1 MDSQSCFFLWLH
13 GQLTHRNTYVTI
25 FLSKKYWSFF
35 APMTRRRETSSLS
48 IWRERDLSVV
58 KSRITHVAE
67 LAGYVTVLPGCMITV
82 SHPVK
87 NKIWIGSAVETS
99 GFHHQNNEHSVYWR
113 QSDYNQWSAVISN
126 LEGTVQ
132 YEVNNI
138 KQAQSISRIGS
149 LEYVGCWL
157 KGGIMT
163 GTFPHALIVVLV
175 SMHQYNGLPI
185 FKAYFVLWL
194 IWKLRF
200 ILV

>member
-1 MDSQSCFFLWLH
+1 MKLDSTAFLPFPAWRCSKGCCGRSRHSQGGSWHHSYCNNHRHHQTSGYMDSQSCFFLWLH

-87 NKIWIGSAVETS
+87 NKIWIASAVETS

-138 KQAQSISRIGS
+138 KQA
-149 LEYVGCWL
+149 
-157 KGGIMT
+157 
-163 GTFPHALIVVLV
+163 
-175 SMHQYNGLPI
+175 
-185 FKAYFVLWL
+185 
-194 IWKLRF
+194 
-200 ILV
+200 

>member
-1 MDSQSCFFLWLH
+1 M
-13 GQLTHRNTYVTI
+13 
-25 FLSKKYWSFF
+25 
-35 APMTRRRETSSLS
+35 S

-87 NKIWIGSAVETS
+87 NKIWIASAVETS

-138 KQAQSISRIGS
+138 KQS
-149 LEYVGCWL
+149 
-157 KGGIMT
+157 
-163 GTFPHALIVVLV
+163 
-175 SMHQYNGLPI
+175 
-185 FKAYFVLWL
+185 
-194 IWKLRF
+194 
-200 ILV
+200 